1 MPHISTQIECANAH
15 KVDIQLD
22 ISETNST
29 KFAVLLPGKA
39 YRIADPIFY
48 FIYELLDQYN
58 FNIIKVD
65 YGYDRNQAFEDA
77 SLDDKFEI
85 LKSDAQTIGTT
96 LKELISDGEPLL
108 IGKSLA
114 TIIMAE
120 LLHDPAFQP
129 SKLAWL
135 TPTIGLESVD
145 RGILEAREN
154 AFMCIGT
161 KDPSY
166 DAARIKAYAQ
176 NGVTN
181 CIIDDVAHVL
191 EAEGDVAKGVLAH
204 HRLITDLHAW
214 LKKINFT

>member
-39 YRIADPIFY
+39 YRITDPIFY

-85 LKSDAQTIGTT
+85 LKSDARTIGTT

-120 LLHDPAFQP
+120 LLHDPAFRP
-129 SKLAWL
+129 SKLAGSPQPWDL
-135 TPTIGLESVD
+135 KALIGEFSKRVKTHLCALARKTPAMMPRVLKPMRKTGLQ
-145 RGILEAREN
+145 IA
-154 AFMCIGT
+154 
-161 KDPSY
+161 
-166 DAARIKAYAQ
+166 
-176 NGVTN
+176 
-181 CIIDDVAHVL
+181 
-191 EAEGDVAKGVLAH
+191 
-204 HRLITDLHAW
+204 
-214 LKKINFT
+214 